1 METRQ
6 VMFAAT
12 RSVVEVSGILLR
24 PDNAEWMYVLA
35 HGAGAGMLH
44 PFLRTISEGLAE
56 LGVATFRFQFPY
68 MEQGRKPPNR
78 PQILTKTIRSAVRTA
93 AELAP
98 GLRIIAGGRSM
109 GGRMTSIACSENPIE
124 DVEGLA
130 FLGFPLHAPGRE
142 SAERGGH
149 LRGVGI
155 PMLFLQGTRDKLAN
169 LDLLQPLCDS
179 LEARA
184 TLHILDGG
192 DHSFK
197 PLKKSGRNHEEL
209 MLEAQT
215 TIVDLVREL

>member
-1 METRQ
+1 
-6 VMFAAT
+6 
-12 RSVVEVSGILLR
+12 
-24 PDNAEWMYVLA
+24 
-35 HGAGAGMLH
+35 MLH

-56 LGVATFRFQFPY
+56 AGIATFRFQFPY

-78 PQILTKTIRSAVRTA
+78 PQILTQTIRSAVRTA

-98 GLRIIAGGRSM
+98 GLRIIAGGKSM
-109 GGRMTSIACSENPIE
+109 GGRMTSIADSENPIE
-124 DVEGLA
+124 NVEGLA

-149 LRGVGI
+149 LRRVSV

-169 LDLLQPLCDS
+169 LELLQPLCDS
-179 LEARA
+179 LEGHA

-197 PLKKSGRNHEEL
+197 PLKRSGRTYEEV
-209 MLEAQT
+209 MTEAVT
-215 TIVDLVREL
+215 VLANWIRAR